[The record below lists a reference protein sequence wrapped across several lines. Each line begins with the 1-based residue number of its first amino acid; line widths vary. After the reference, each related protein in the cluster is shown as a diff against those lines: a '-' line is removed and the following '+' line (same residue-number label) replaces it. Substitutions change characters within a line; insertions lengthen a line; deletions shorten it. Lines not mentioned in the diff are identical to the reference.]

1 MNLNRLVGNAAFSSY
16 SGLELFDGL
25 ERDNENRRLDS
36 SRAWQHS
43 WYISTRAWQHSWYV
57 LNVSM
62 MASAV
67 YHSFFDLLFP
77 NSFFDQAVP

>member
-1 MNLNRLVGNAAFSSY
+1 MNLNRLVGNAALSSY

-25 ERDNENRRLDS
+25 ERDNEYRRLDS

-43 WYISTRAWQHSWYV
+43 WYVSIV
-57 LNVSM
+57 LNVL

-67 YHSFFDLLFP
+67 WYSFFDLLFS
-77 NSFFDQAVP
+77 NSFFDPAVPQQLL